1 MGFFKSIGK
10 ALGVSTGLSSNDP
23 KLEKY
28 DMDTAVKSGNIG
40 VISDYGNVGLKKNAD
55 GTWSRTFESS
65 ENDKQRNAMMADIL
79 SGMGDKSGA
88 DAWYDAAASRVNE
101 EFDKQRA
108 TADENLINRG
118 ISVGSKQYNDTMA
131 DILDQQNQNLTDLSS
146 QAVFKGQELDAGKID
161 MANQLAAGRDIGIVS
176 DLGLQNNNYADYLSQ
191 SNNAKMA
198 KSAATAQQGNNLLK
212 TGAAVM
218 GLF

>member
-1 MGFFKSIGK
+1 
-10 ALGVSTGLSSNDP
+10 
-23 KLEKY
+23 
-28 DMDTAVKSGNIG
+28 
-40 VISDYGNVGLKKNAD
+40 
-55 GTWSRTFESS
+55 
-65 ENDKQRNAMMADIL
+65 
-79 SGMGDKSGA
+79 
-88 DAWYDAAASRVNE
+88 
-101 EFDKQRA
+101 
-108 TADENLINRG
+108 
-118 ISVGSKQYNDTMA
+118 MA